1 MTNPAAP
8 SREPRT
14 PAGPDRTSVLRALG
28 LVLVGSLGI
37 QTSAA
42 ISSGLFGDYGTYGT
56 SAVRMLI
63 AAVLMLVIVRPRLRG
78 RGRREWLGI
87 CVYGVAMAA
96 MNLCLYNAIDRIPL
110 GVAVTLDFLGPCAI
124 ALLGSRRLREGL
136 CALVAVAGVALI
148 SAGPLGYFDLA
159 GYLFAL
165 GAAFFFAVYT
175 VGADRIGK
183 TSSGLDGVALSVT
196 IAAVVTLPIAV
207 PQLPRIDGPDWWLFT
222 FSAVIG
228 VAIPFSVDTIAG
240 RITSARIIGVL
251 FAVDPALS
259 SLVGFVLLGQAMS
272 PQAIAGI
279 GLVAVAGAL
288 IVWFAKQPNPVGAH
302 PLPPE

>member
-8 SREPRT
+8 SREQRPH
-14 PAGPDRTSVLRALG
+14 AGPDRSSVLRALG

-63 AAVLMLVIVRPRLRG
+63 AA
-78 RGRREWLGI
+78 
-87 CVYGVAMAA
+87 VYGVAMAA

-183 TSSGLDGVALSVT
+183 ASSGLDGVALSVT

-207 PQLPRIDGPDWWLFT
+207 PQLPRIDGSDWWLFLL
-222 FSAVIG
+222 SAVIG

>member
-42 ISSGLFGDYGTYGT
+42 ISSGLFGDFGTYGT

-110 GVAVTLDFLGPCAI
+110 GVAVTLDFLEPCAI

-136 CALVAVAGVALI
+136 CALVAVAGSPSSRQAR
-148 SAGPLGYFDLA
+148 SATSTSPGTCSRWAPRSSSRSTPLA
-159 GYLFAL
+159 PTA
-165 GAAFFFAVYT
+165 
-175 VGADRIGK
+175 
-183 TSSGLDGVALSVT
+183 
-196 IAAVVTLPIAV
+196 
-207 PQLPRIDGPDWWLFT
+207 
-222 FSAVIG
+222 
-228 VAIPFSVDTIAG
+228 
-240 RITSARIIGVL
+240 SARR
-251 FAVDPALS
+251 A
-259 SLVGFVLLGQAMS
+259 
-272 PQAIAGI
+272 AGST
-279 GLVAVAGAL
+279 VSRSR
-288 IVWFAKQPNPVGAH
+288 
-302 PLPPE
+302 

>member
-1 MTNPAAP
+1 MTSPGARAGANEPASA
-8 SREPRT
+8 
-14 PAGPDRTSVLRALG
+14 PDRGAVLRALG

-42 ISSGLFGDYGTYGT
+42 ISAGLFGDYGTYGT

-63 AAVLMLVIVRPRLRG
+63 AAVIMLLVVRPRLRG
-78 RGRREWLGI
+78 RSRRDWLGI
-87 CVYGVAMAA
+87 AVYGVAMAL

-175 VGADRIGK
+175 VSADKIGK
-183 TSSGLDGVALSVT
+183 ASSGLDGVALSVA
-196 IAAVVTLPIAV
+196 IAAVVTLPFAV
-207 PQLPRIDGPDWWLFT
+207 PQLPRIDGPDWGLFLVA
-222 FSAVIG
+222 AVIG

-240 RITSARIIGVL
+240 RITSARVIGVL

-259 SLVGFVLLGQAMS
+259 SLVGWVLLGQAMS
-272 PQAIAGI
+272 PQAIVGVL
-279 GLVAVAGAL
+279 LVAIAGAL
-288 IVWFAKQPNPVGAH
+288 IVWSAKRPA
-302 PLPPE
+302 ERS